1 MSDFYIK
8 QGDTLKPIE
17 AVLQDEIGPINLSSC
32 TVRMI
37 IRRVG
42 ATRVSALVRTC
53 TLTDA
58 ANGRVTMNW
67 QAGDT
72 AKSGSFRAEFEITY
86 PDTKKMTV
94 PNNGWVSIVILPDL
108 G

>member
-1 MSDFYIK
+1 MQALVVDDSRAI
-8 QGDTLKPIE
+8 
-17 AVLQDEIGPINLSSC
+17 
-32 TVRMI
+32 RMI
-37 IRRVG
+37 LRRVG
-42 ATRVSALVRTC
+42 ASRASALVRTC

-58 ANGRVTMNW
+58 PNGKVTVAW

-72 AKSGSFRAEFEITY
+72 DKSGSFRAEFEITY

-94 PNNGWVSIVILPDL
+94 PNDGWVSIIILPDL